1 MATAWR
7 WLSRLLMVLLA
18 LVALLAAIWTYGRW
32 TSPTSAQHAAI
43 ALMQQDEA
51 VDAAAENGFP
61 QMMAL
66 PEAPSAFPPAV
77 DCGNAADNH
86 CIATI
91 EATPEASAAALEPFR
106 PNLEAAARALRAPV
120 FRDQRPVVSMGIDD
134 VPSFQAVMQ
143 LDSLRALD
151 FAAGNTAG
159 ALADA
164 CTDALA
170 TVRWATNPDTLLQGM
185 IGIAAFRDQ
194 AMLIADMRRRAPA
207 DPLPPSCA
215 ALAEPPDAGTEGLLC
230 AAMRGEW
237 RYQQR
242 AFPALEA
249 TMQDDEGDPWG
260 RRMSALGHD
269 TDWMLGQTARAFA
282 PACGDA
288 AMQAAREDRA
298 VVLAAAE
305 PRWVD
310 YIAFPISVVL
320 GDIAG
325 PAYAD
330 YGERQLDFV
339 AWRRVLAAAL
349 QMTTMDP
356 ALAPAQRFAALP
368 AALRDGPRPLA
379 FDEASGTLHVP
390 LRGRRSAAEG
400 GEARLP
406 VRSIDPA
413 PTP

>member
-1 MATAWR
+1 MSTISR
-7 WLSRLLMVLLA
+7 WWSRALMVLLG
-18 LVALLAAIWTYGRW
+18 LLLALAALWTCGRL
-32 TSPTSAQHAAI
+32 TSPTPAQVEAI
-43 ALMQQDEA
+43 ALMQQDEKA
-51 VDAAAENGFP
+51 GVTGENGFP

-170 TVRWATNPDTLLQGM
+170 TVRWATDPDTLLQGM

-230 AAMRGEW
+230 AAMRGNG
-237 RYQQR
+237 
-242 AFPALEA
+242 AISSAPFPRSKPPCRTTRVTRGADGCRRWA
-249 TMQDDEGDPWG
+249 TTPTGCWG
-260 RRMSALGHD
+260 RPRAPSHRPAG
-269 TDWMLGQTARAFA
+269 TRPCRPPARTARWSWLPPSRVGSITSPSRFPWCWGTSPGPPTRTTASA
-282 PACGDA
+282 SSISWRG
-288 AMQAAREDRA
+288 
-298 VVLAAAE
+298 AE
-305 PRWVD
+305 C
-310 YIAFPISVVL
+310 S
-320 GDIAG
+320 
-325 PAYAD
+325 
-330 YGERQLDFV
+330 
-339 AWRRVLAAAL
+339 RR
-349 QMTTMDP
+349 
-356 ALAPAQRFAALP
+356 RC
-368 AALRDGPRPLA
+368 R
-379 FDEASGTLHVP
+379 
-390 LRGRRSAAEG
+390 
-400 GEARLP
+400 
-406 VRSIDPA
+406 
-413 PTP
+413 

>member
-66 PEAPSAFPPAV
+66 PEAPGAFPPAV

-91 EATPEASAAALEPFR
+91 EATPEASAVALEPFR

-120 FRDQRPVVSMGIDD
+120 FRDQRPVVSMGIAD
-134 VPSFQAVMQ
+134 VQSVQAVMQ

-170 TVRWATNPDTLLQGM
+170 TVRWATDPDTLLQGM

-305 PRWVD
+305 PRWFA
-310 YIAFPISVVL
+310 YSAFPNSGGRGVF
-320 GDIAG
+320 AG
-325 PAYAD
+325 PADAD
-330 YGERQLDFV
+330 YAERRHDVV
-339 AWRRVLAAAL
+339 AW
-349 QMTTMDP
+349 
-356 ALAPAQRFAALP
+356 
-368 AALRDGPRPLA
+368 
-379 FDEASGTLHVP
+379 
-390 LRGRRSAAEG
+390 
-400 GEARLP
+400 
-406 VRSIDPA
+406 
-413 PTP
+413 